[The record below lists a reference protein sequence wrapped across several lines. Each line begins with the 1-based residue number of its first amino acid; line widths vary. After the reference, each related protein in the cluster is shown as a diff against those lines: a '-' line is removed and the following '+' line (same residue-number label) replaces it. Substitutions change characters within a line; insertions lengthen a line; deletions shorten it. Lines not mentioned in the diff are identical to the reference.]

1 MLAQLLVAMLAL
13 HSSQEEKLVP
23 SVVPS
28 TQGAPSTDDAPPPFG
43 PVPTAAQLA
52 WHDREMQMFIHFG
65 PNTFTGLEWGEG
77 GENPKLFAPTALD
90 AKQWARVAKE
100 AGMEAIILT
109 TKHHDGF
116 CLWPCALTAHDVASS
131 GWADGT
137 RDVLRELSDA
147 CAAEQLGLGVYLSPW
162 DRNNPKYGSGEAY
175 NEYFKAQLREV
186 LGGAYGPIV
195 EMWFDGACG
204 EGPNG
209 KRQVYDFPSF
219 NALVH
224 ELQPTAVIFSDAGP
238 EVRWVGNERGIGNET
253 HWCQLHR
260 DKFFPGT
267 PLSAELGEGHR
278 DGTHWVPAECDV
290 SIRPG
295 WFYHPDTD
303 AKVKSV
309 DALEEIWYASVG
321 RGCGLLLNV
330 PPDRRGLI
338 HENDAA
344 ALRGLK
350 ARLDATFA
358 NDFARA
364 ASVSAAATRA
374 SKVDASRF
382 AAAHVVDGD
391 ASTYWATEDAVH
403 TGALTITLAEPAT
416 IGIVRVD
423 EHIALGQRV
432 AKFHVD
438 ALVDGTW
445 KTVAQATTIGARRV
459 LRFDAVTTSSV
470 RIVIDESLAAPC
482 IASVQL
488 FAPRVK
494 E

>member
-1 MLAQLLVAMLAL
+1 MLAFCTHLLLSAL
-13 HSSQEEKLVP
+13 SMQSSLL
-23 SVVPS
+23 
-28 TQGAPSTDDAPPPFG
+28 TDDAPVPFG

-90 AKQWARVAKE
+90 ANQWARVAKD

-116 CLWPCALTAHDVASS
+116 CLWPCASTTHDVASS
-131 GWADGT
+131 GWSGGE

-147 CAAEQLGLGVYLSPW
+147 CAKAGLGLGVYLSPW
-162 DRNNPKYGSGEAY
+162 DRNNPKYGTGSAY
-175 NEYFKAQLREV
+175 NEYFMAQLREV

-209 KRQVYDFPSF
+209 KRQVYDFAAF

-224 ELQPTAVIFSDAGP
+224 ELQPGAVIFSDAGP

-253 HWCQLHR
+253 HWCRLNR
-260 DKFFPGT
+260 DEFFPGT
-267 PLSAELGEGHR
+267 PRSEELGEGHR
-278 DGTHWVPAECDV
+278 DGTHWIPAECDV

-338 HENDAA
+338 HDNDAA
-344 ALRGLK
+344 VLRGLR

-358 NDFARA
+358 KDLARGA
-364 ASVSAAATRA
+364 TASATTTRVSTVSPTRF
-374 SKVDASRF
+374 SASR
-382 AAAHVVDGD
+382 VLDGD
-391 ASTYWATEDAVH
+391 ASTYWATDDAVH
-403 TGALTITLAEPAT
+403 DGAVTISFSAPTKV
-416 IGIVRVD
+416 GIVRI
-423 EHIALGQRV
+423 EEYIKLGQRV

-438 ALVDGTW
+438 ALVDGEW
-445 KTVAQATTIGARRV
+445 KRVTEGTTIGARRI
-459 LRFDAVTTSSV
+459 LRFDGVSATAIRV
-470 RIVIDESLAAPC
+470 VIDDALAAPC
-482 IASVQL
+482 ISSIQCY
-488 FAPRVK
+488 
-494 E
+494 

>member
-1 MLAQLLVAMLAL
+1 MFAHSLLSLLMSFSMQASPLI
-13 HSSQEEKLVP
+13 
-23 SVVPS
+23 
-28 TQGAPSTDDAPPPFG
+28 DDAPVPFG

-90 AKQWARVAKE
+90 ANQWARVAKD

-116 CLWPCALTAHDVASS
+116 CLWPCESTTHDVASS
-131 GWADGT
+131 GWSHGE

-147 CAAEQLGLGVYLSPW
+147 CAKAGLGLGVYLSPW
-162 DRNNPKYGSGEAY
+162 DRNNPKYGTGEAY

-186 LGGAYGPIV
+186 LGGEYGDIV

-209 KRQVYDFPSF
+209 KRQVYDFKSF
-219 NALVH
+219 NALVQ
-224 ELQPTAVIFSDAGP
+224 ELQPNAVIFSDAGP
-238 EVRWVGNERGIGNET
+238 GVRWVGNERGIGSET
-253 HWCQLHR
+253 HWCRLNR
-260 DKFFPGT
+260 DDFFPGT
-267 PLSAELGEGHR
+267 PRSAELGEGHR
-278 DGTHWVPAECDV
+278 EGTHWVPAECDV

-303 AKVKSV
+303 AKVKSI
-309 DALEEIWYASVG
+309 DELEEIWYASVG

-338 HENDAA
+338 HDNDAA
-344 ALRGLK
+344 AMRGLK

-358 NDFARA
+358 KDHARGA
-364 ASVSAAATRA
+364 TASATTTRA
-374 SKVDASRF
+374 SKANPARF
-382 AAAHVVDGD
+382 AASCVVDGD
-391 ASTYWATEDAVH
+391 ASTYWATDDAVH
-403 TGALTITLAEPAT
+403 DGAVTIPFGARAKVSVIRIEEY
-416 IGIVRVD
+416 IK
-423 EHIALGQRV
+423 LGQRV

-438 ALVDGTW
+438 ALVEGSWKRVTDG
-445 KTVAQATTIGARRV
+445 TTIGARRI
-459 LRFDAVTTSSV
+459 LRFDPVQASAIRV
-470 RIVIDESLAAPC
+470 VIDEAAASPC
-482 IASVQL
+482 ISSI
-488 FAPRVK
+488 K
-494 E
+494 IY